1 MAFLLTIVYTD
12 WRWQRI
18 PNVVTYPT
26 MLVGLALA
34 ALSGLGGFG
43 TGGLLDHAAAVV
55 LAFLIAYPFY
65 VMRGVKAGDV
75 KLLMSVGALRG
86 TSLLLAGAFYGAI
99 IGGLIALAVIG
110 IRMLARPAPGQ
121 PRNTLRGVMRTWIP
135 YGIALGCGYLLA
147 LALELSRA

>member
-1 MAFLLTIVYTD
+1 MTVVYTD

-26 MLVGLALA
+26 MVVGLALA
-34 ALSGLGGFG
+34 ALSGLGGLG
-43 TGGLLDHAAAVV
+43 TGGLLDHAAAAA
-55 LAFLIAYPFY
+55 LAFIIAYPFY
-65 VMRGVKAGDV
+65 VMSGVKAGDV

-86 TSLLLAGAFYGAI
+86 TSLLLPGALYGAI
-99 IGGLIALAVIG
+99 IGGLIAVAVIG
-110 IRMLARPAPGQ
+110 VRMLARPAPGQ